1 MVNKEPSAMRN
12 HVTEHHTGTKFS
24 FVLDIVD
31 AYTAW
36 DKDLTAPIM
45 VGRAR
50 HAKILQRN

>member
-36 DKDLTAPIM
+36 DKDFTAPLM